1 MESSTTRRVLCA
13 GFLFAALSATGC
25 ASLPPPREL
34 DLRRLRIVAVDTPP
48 RVDIN
53 GLPGGKVV
61 GAGVGAGTG
70 SGAGVLIGAAACV
83 GTGLFFPLCVLT
95 VVPTAAGIGAV
106 TGGVVGA
113 MRTESTEAI
122 GLKARALR
130 DHLAG
135 NRYQRMLALRLEEE
149 LRQALGDD
157 APGRPGAADGVAGE
171 VAPWTLDVSITELA
185 TEGKSEFA
193 LRLVARIALR
203 RSGEV
208 DPVWSVAKE
217 VQSETELTTTAWA
230 ADQGRAMQVVLDRC
244 IRSAA
249 HELRIDLTRPFDAS
263 AASSQ
268 PRSRYSTSCND
279 VPADV
284 TPPTATPGLD
294 RDEIEPTSSSSTTAD
309 PAITK
314 EAT

>member
-1 MESSTTRRVLCA
+1 MESSNTRRVLCA
-13 GFLFAALSATGC
+13 GVLLAALTATGC

-34 DLRRLRIVAVDTPP
+34 DLRQMRIVAVDTPP

-53 GLPGGKVV
+53 GLRGKAV
-61 GAGVGAGTG
+61 GAGVGAVTGT
-70 SGAGVLIGAAACV
+70 GAGVLLGAMACA
-83 GTGLFFPLCVLT
+83 GTGLFFPLCALT
-95 VVPTAAGIGAV
+95 LVPTGLAVGAV

-113 MRTESTEAI
+113 VRTESTDAI

-135 NRYQRMLALRLEEE
+135 TLYQRTLALRLQEE
-149 LRQALGDD
+149 LQEALADE
-157 APGRPGAADGVAGE
+157 APSRPGAPDAQSGGL
-171 VAPWTLDVSITELA
+171 APWTLDVSITELA

-193 LRLVARIALR
+193 LRLVARIAVR

-230 ADQGRAMQVVLDRC
+230 ADQGHAMQVVLDRC

-249 HELRIDLTRPFDAS
+249 HQLRIDLTRPFDAS
-263 AASSQ
+263 AASSH
-268 PRSRYSTSCND
+268 PRSRYSNSCND

-284 TPPTATPGLD
+284 TAPTATPSLC
-294 RDEIEPTSSSSTTAD
+294 RDQIEPTSSVSATAD